1 MFHIA
6 SPDDIRDGRVTDV
19 YFERTRQILA
29 AKDIDKRVKAE
40 FFVKKLPR
48 GYRWGV
54 LAGIAEVAEL
64 MEGKPVTIR
73 SLAEGEVFY
82 PWEPVMEVE
91 GVYRDFCVFETAMLG
106 LICQASGVATR
117 AARVR
122 IAAGEKIVA
131 SFGARR
137 MHPAIAPMI
146 ERSAYIGGCDG
157 VAILLSA
164 ELIESEPVGTMPH
177 GLILVMG
184 DTLEAVRAFDEV
196 IEKKVKRVALIDT
209 FNDEKFEA
217 IRVAEGMKGRAL
229 YALRLD
235 TPSTRRGDFYRI
247 FEEVRWELDLR
258 GFRDVK
264 LFASGGLDETTVRDL
279 APVVDA
285 FGVGTSISNA
295 PVLDFAMDIVEV
307 EGRPLAKRG
316 KWSGAKDLLVC
327 PVCGARRVSPLGT
340 GSEPCSC
347 EGTYS
352 FLLPG
357 EESKIEPCS
366 CEGEMKSI
374 LSPLI
379 EDGRVVRKAKRAS
392 EIRDYALSRI
402 KGLTI
407 D

>member
-6 SPDDIRDGRVTDV
+6 SPDDIRNGRITDV
-19 YFERTRQILA
+19 YFERTREILTRRGL
-29 AKDIDKRVKAE
+29 DTPVRAE
-40 FFVKKLPR
+40 FFVKKMPR
-48 GYRWGV
+48 DYRWAV
-54 LAGIAEVAEL
+54 LAGIAEVVEL
-64 MEGKPVTIR
+64 MKDKPVNIR

-122 IAAGEKIVA
+122 IAAGEKTVV

-157 VAILLSA
+157 VAILASA
-164 ELIESEPVGTMPH
+164 ELIEAEPVGTMPH
-177 GLILVMG
+177 GLILVIG

-196 IEKKVKRVALIDT
+196 IDPKVKRVALIDT
-209 FNDEKFEA
+209 FSDEKFEA
-217 IRVAEGMKGRAL
+217 IRVAEGMGEAL
-229 YALRLD
+229 FAMRLD

-264 LFASGGLDETTVRDL
+264 LFASGGLDEKTVRAL

-307 EGRPLAKRG
+307 DGRPLAKRG
-316 KWSGAKDLLVC
+316 KWSGPKDLLRC
-327 PVCGARRVSPLGT
+327 PVCGARSVVSLGT
-340 GSEPCSC
+340 VDVPCTCRGAFYLFKGDDGSGPEPCSC
-347 EGTYS
+347 EGTMES
-352 FLLPG
+352 LFL
-357 EESKIEPCS
+357 
-366 CEGEMKSI
+366 
-374 LSPLI
+374 PLI
-379 EDGRVVRKAKRAS
+379 EGGRPVREEKKAS
-392 EIRDYALSRI
+392 EVRGYVLERI
-402 KGLTI
+402 KGLSI